1 MNKIRKAPAE
11 LSVLLDCP
19 TVSTK
24 EFVAVDDDNV
34 CTEPIV
40 ADKDTLEFFQSSKN
54 ISDADSDDENEMN
67 DEDPVTTSS
76 EMQNIM
82 KSMRSY
88 LDAHSNGEM
97 NSKRVNIK

>member
-1 MNKIRKAPAE
+1 MNKIRKTPAE

-19 TVSTK
+19 TVSLK

-34 CTEPIV
+34 TNCGKQRHFGV
-40 ADKDTLEFFQSSKN
+40 RLKLKN
-54 ISDADSDDENEMN
+54 ISDAVSDDKLKLIMKI
-67 DEDPVTTSS
+67 TTSY
-76 EMQNIM
+76 EKQNTM

-97 NSKRVNIK
+97 NNKTVNFK